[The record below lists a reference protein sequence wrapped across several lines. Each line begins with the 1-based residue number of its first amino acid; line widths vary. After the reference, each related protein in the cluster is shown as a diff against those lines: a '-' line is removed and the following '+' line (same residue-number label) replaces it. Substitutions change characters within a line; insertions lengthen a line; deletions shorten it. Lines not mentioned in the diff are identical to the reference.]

1 MTRTYQI
8 TTPDG
13 KTTYVVASSRQAA
26 CMKYTGMREAA
37 AIAAKQIVAIK
48 ICKE

>member
-13 KTTYVVASSRQAA
+13 KTAYVVASSRKAA
-26 CMKYTGMREAA
+26 CMKHTGMSEAA
-37 AIAAKQIVAIK
+37 AIAAKQIESIK